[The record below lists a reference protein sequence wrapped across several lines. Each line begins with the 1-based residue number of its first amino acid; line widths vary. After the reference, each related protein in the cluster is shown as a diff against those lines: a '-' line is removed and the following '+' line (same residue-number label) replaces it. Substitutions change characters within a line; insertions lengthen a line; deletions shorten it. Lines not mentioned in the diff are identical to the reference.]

1 VRLKVLLMGPYPPP
15 YGGVSVHVL
24 AAHKLLT
31 EAGLSCQVLNLP
43 EPSRAKGAARL
54 RHWARLIRSL
64 RRRAKQGWIIHVHI
78 NGHNWKS
85 WAVAAIGGVSGSAA
99 AGRILTL
106 HSGMVAKYL
115 GTASAW
121 RRALAAFAC
130 ARFTRIVCVTTE
142 IRAALLSLGV
152 PIERTEV
159 LPAYLGAVPRKQGI
173 EDWLLSWI
181 REHSPVIST
190 ALFFRPEYGF
200 RLLVEA
206 VSRLRSRYPR
216 LGCLVMGSG
225 EEQTEAEQSIEKQG
239 LQNAMLL
246 LGDVDHETCLAL
258 ISASDVFVRPTFE
271 DGDSVSV
278 REALALG
285 VPVVASTAGVRPG
298 EAILF
303 QSGNLEDLLSS
314 FERALAAPPARHG
327 QAPDGTARLIEIYRQ
342 VATTGAEYAAA

>member
-1 VRLKVLLMGPYPPP
+1 MAGTGAGPGELGGGYRPFAGRPRASFPLRSKRSAQGGRAVFHRARRPGNRKALFAVGGGQAVRLKVLLMGPYPPP
-15 YGGVSVHVL
+15 SGGVSVHVL

-54 RHWARLIRSL
+54 RHWARLVRSL

-152 PIERTEV
+152 PIERTEI

-239 LQNAMLL
+239 
-246 LGDVDHETCLAL
+246 
-258 ISASDVFVRPTFE
+258 
-271 DGDSVSV
+271 
-278 REALALG
+278 
-285 VPVVASTAGVRPG
+285 
-298 EAILF
+298 
-303 QSGNLEDLLSS
+303 
-314 FERALAAPPARHG
+314 
-327 QAPDGTARLIEIYRQ
+327 
-342 VATTGAEYAAA
+342 